1 MSCFFPFLK
10 LKISIYDTDNS
21 TSLIY
26 NDSIDLKKASNG
38 YKYSFDDFKIPWYEF
53 KQNPLPIN
61 SKFKKSKSEQ
71 NKSFKLYVSIAKLSN
86 PTVNI
91 GSFSIDFRT
100 E

>member
-1 MSCFFPFLK
+1 MLDF
-10 LKISIYDTDNS
+10 
-21 TSLIY
+21 
-26 NDSIDLKKASNG
+26 KASNG
-38 YKYSFDDFKIPWYEF
+38 YKYSFDDIKIPWYEF

-71 NKSFKLYVSIAKLSN
+71 NKSFKLDIRIAKLSN
-86 PTVNI
+86 PALYI